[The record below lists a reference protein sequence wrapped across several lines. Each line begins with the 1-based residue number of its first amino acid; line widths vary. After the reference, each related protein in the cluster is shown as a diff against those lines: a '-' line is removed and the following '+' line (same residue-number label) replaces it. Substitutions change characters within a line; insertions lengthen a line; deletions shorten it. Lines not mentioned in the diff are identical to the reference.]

1 MFIPLGFYLD
11 FERMVDKHDISRT
24 VLELTERINVF
35 DYVEPATGGPHDL
48 YDDLMMLRIVLLGF
62 SEKGYASLRDISEKC
77 KYDIRYMTFTNG
89 LRPSHMTVKRFLDR
103 LKMKVED
110 IFRDI
115 NLEIEE
121 KVDIPTMILCL
132 DGSKFEANANK
143 MSFIWSKNT
152 KRYYARAWKNFIELI
167 GRINLYF
174 EKEGIAVKYSILKSP
189 SIPYMLEIG
198 TRIEKYMEAEGIE
211 QVHGRGKRK
220 SNIQRL
226 YEELR
231 DLANKMVGYNIQLD
245 LLDGRNSC
253 SKTDPDS
260 SFLHMKYDYYNHTN
274 VFKPGYNI
282 QLGVSGGF
290 IRNIYINTDA
300 NDLNTFI
307 PFLKKHYEMYGY
319 YPRIVPADAGYG
331 SYDNYKFCKENNI
344 ELYMKFPGMHKEKEK
359 VTDRNRYR
367 LRNFRQDD
375 GTYICPEGHEFEKAS
390 ERTEKRGLYD
400 RLIVTMENSHCGSCP
415 VKSKCTKAKGNRKIR
430 ISPELEEMKQEVRD
444 NLSTSVGKELMNA
457 RSAMSEGTFGI
468 IKQDQGYDRLRRR
481 MNSNVNLEINLM
493 AIGFNIRKYNT
504 IKRQKA
510 EEEEKKCHMA
520 S

>member
-1 MFIPLGFYLD
+1 
-11 FERMVDKHDISRT
+11 
-24 VLELTERINVF
+24 
-35 DYVEPATGGPHDL
+35 
-48 YDDLMMLRIVLLGF
+48 
-62 SEKGYASLRDISEKC
+62 
-77 KYDIRYMTFTNG
+77 
-89 LRPSHMTVKRFLDR
+89 
-103 LKMKVED
+103 MK
-110 IFRDI
+110 F
-115 NLEIEE
+115 
-121 KVDIPTMILCL
+121 
-132 DGSKFEANANK
+132 
-143 MSFIWSKNT
+143 
-152 KRYYARAWKNFIELI
+152 
-167 GRINLYF
+167 
-174 EKEGIAVKYSILKSP
+174 SILKSP

-220 SNIQRL
+220 SKIQRL

-260 SFLHMKYDYYNHTN
+260 PFLHMKYDYYNHTN

-367 LRNFRQDD
+367 LRSFRQDD

-430 ISPELEEMKQEVRD
+430 ISPELEEMKQ
-444 NLSTSVGKELMNA
+444 
-457 RSAMSEGTFGI
+457 
-468 IKQDQGYDRLRRR
+468 
-481 MNSNVNLEINLM
+481 
-493 AIGFNIRKYNT
+493 
-504 IKRQKA
+504 
-510 EEEEKKCHMA
+510 
-520 S
+520 

>member
-1 MFIPLGFYLD
+1 
-11 FERMVDKHDISRT
+11 
-24 VLELTERINVF
+24 
-35 DYVEPATGGPHDL
+35 
-48 YDDLMMLRIVLLGF
+48 
-62 SEKGYASLRDISEKC
+62 
-77 KYDIRYMTFTNG
+77 MTFTNG

-152 KRYYARAWKNFIELI
+152 KRYYARAWKKFIELI